1 MDSTMI
7 SLLLFVFVDLMIGGV
22 LVLRLRRELADLR
35 SKMQYLYDRLD
46 EQDQELQPCI
56 GFVFEKPD
64 EDEYEMG
71 MYRKGRR

>member
-1 MDSTMI
+1 MV
-7 SLLLFVFVDLMIGGV
+7 SLFLFAFVIAAIVIGGV
-22 LVLRLRRELADLR
+22 MMFRLHQDFADLR

>member
-1 MDSTMI
+1 MV
-7 SLLLFVFVDLMIGGV
+7 SLFLFTFVITAIVIGGAMMF
-22 LVLRLRRELADLR
+22 RLHRNFADLR